1 MPGVNLVISP
11 TGPGNS
17 GPHKTAK
24 LPRACG
30 CGFKDTGMLR
40 SPSPNFLS
48 RDDGMRTVLIHGMV
62 MAPSFWAAFAP
73 SIVREG
79 TAAAYPLPGHSPW
92 TLDGYD
98 GELDT
103 FDIVDAYAAAIER
116 DFDGKPV
123 TLIGHSTGGFVSLL
137 LARHRPDLVGN
148 VVLMGAFACGRFEG
162 QERLVSRILRL
173 PLFGRLLF
181 VRLFTRWIATR
192 ESFRWG
198 SIECVFDKTADWET
212 DETIAV
218 MEQVRDHLLKSRADD
233 IARFVSWMS
242 RTSLIDELS
251 LIEVPVLNIIGA
263 RDAIVP
269 PAHQIH
275 LSGRLPQ
282 VQTVILDRVG
292 HLPMAEARDAV
303 DRLIG
308 TFLFFGP
315 LAARHPSSQRKLVTA
330 KGFGPAVSLRF

>member
-1 MPGVNLVISP
+1 
-11 TGPGNS
+11 
-17 GPHKTAK
+17 
-24 LPRACG
+24 
-30 CGFKDTGMLR
+30 MLHF
-40 SPSPNFLS
+40 PSPHWLS
-48 RDDGMRTVLIHGMV
+48 RDDGMKTVLIHGMV

-79 TAAAYPLPGHSPW
+79 SAAAYPLPGHSPW
-92 TLDGYD
+92 RLDDHSGD
-98 GELDT
+98 LDAL
-103 FDIVDAYAAAIER
+103 DIVNAYAGAIER
-116 DFDGKPV
+116 DFGGEPV

-137 LARHRPDLVGN
+137 LARHRPDLVN
-148 VVLMGAFACGRFEG
+148 TVVLMGAFACGRFEG
-162 QERLVSRILRL
+162 QERLASRILRL
-173 PLFGRLLF
+173 PLLGRILF

-198 SIECVFDKTADWET
+198 SLDCVFDKSAEWEN
-212 DETIAV
+212 DETIAA
-218 MEQVRDHLLKSRADD
+218 MERVREHLLNSRADD

-242 RTSLIDELS
+242 QTSLIDELA

-275 LSGRLPQ
+275 LSGRLPR

-303 DRLIG
+303 DRLIS

-315 LAARHPSSQRKLVTA
+315 LAAGHPPRQRKPA
-330 KGFGPAVSLRF
+330 KAEGFRPAASLRF